1 MPVSIISV
9 EIGAVIDDKLT
20 KMTEV
25 SMANEYNNVF
35 LILEN
40 DFVSGNEVTNKWDFM
55 KNKW

>member
-40 DFVSGNEVTNKWDFM
+40 DFVSGNEVTNK
-55 KNKW
+55 